1 MCRSYAVDVFS
12 GSPSLWATSLPARC
26 HIACLSTRPTGRK
39 TNCVTPS
46 VIGNARRRE
55 IGRVRGFDF
64 CVFASL
70 HDILFQLAG
79 GPRLRLDPPYRLGP
93 PRHRNQ
99 EKSVIVRRLE
109 ESAEGCRW
117 LLARSDE
124 LLDIINC
131 VAAWG
136 DAEIVRLVG
145 LLGKRGIALLPS
157 HPPTRTGRWY
167 SSARPS
173 SGRSGGSR
181 SCWPSM
187 RTSRPTRRPSGTTA
201 RALDCSRGF
210 ERHRQEPVGADAGA
224 AAHAGRLPENAEGR
238 IRNGGNGRWQMPDGR
253 RRRPDGKKANG
264 RRRKAETRWQM
275 VDARWRTGKSQ
286 TANRGRQMADEQ
298 GETADGG
305 REEGRG

>member
-1 MCRSYAVDVFS
+1 MSAIDN
-12 GSPSLWATSLPARC
+12 LRC
-26 HIACLSTRPTGRK
+26 E
-39 TNCVTPS
+39 
-46 VIGNARRRE
+46 IGNARRRE

-79 GPRLRLDPPYRLGP
+79 RPRLRLDSPYRLGP

-117 LLARSDE
+117 LLARTGE
-124 LLDIINC
+124 LLNIINC

-145 LLGKRGIALLPS
+145 LLGKRGIAQSPS
-157 HPPTRTGRWY
+157 HPPTRTRRWY

-173 SGRSGGSR
+173 SGRSGGCR

-201 RALDCSRGF
+201 RRSIAAGVSSGTRGTSRRGRGSCCGTLEDF
-210 ERHRQEPVGADAGA
+210 RKRRKDEFGTGGMADGKCQMVESGDQMAKGKWQK
-224 AAHAGRLPENAEGR
+224 AEGGDQMA
-238 IRNGGNGRWQMPDGR
+238 NGGCQMADRQKPDGESRTPDGR
-253 RRRPDGKKANG
+253 
-264 RRRKAETRWQM
+264 
-275 VDARWRTGKSQ
+275 
-286 TANRGRQMADEQ
+286 
-298 GETADGG
+298 
-305 REEGRG
+305 